1 MKQYNIYSG
10 LSGSFGGASYQYT
23 GLYETEDEACDD
35 AFKSACEDYEQ
46 YAGSHGLFSW
56 EDAID
61 AYCTDN
67 GIDRE
72 DFVETD
78 ENSEEIEEY
87 YNEERE
93 SWLEYKVVPTEE
105 DDIDQEDLVIGYVI
119 EDDSTSQTD
128 SE

>member
-10 LSGSFGGASYQYT
+10 LGGSFGGASYQYT
-23 GLYETEDEACDD
+23 GLYETEDEAYDD
-35 AFKSACEDYEQ
+35 AFELACADYEQ
-46 YAGSHGLFSW
+46 YASLHGLFSW

-61 AYCTDN
+61 AYCADN

-93 SWLEYKVVPTEE
+93 SWLEYQAIPTEE
-105 DDIDQEDLVIGYVI
+105 DDIDQEDLIIGYVI

-128 SE
+128 SK